1 MYTPYNKINF
11 LPTKGI
17 KFNTEYGL
25 KRSPSAGYSK
35 MIIRRGNN
43 NSLEKYSNK
52 SFDFSTIKK
61 QVDIRK
67 LSSYKSTSNVFKTEN
82 NSSFYDIN
90 NINNTNSN
98 ISNIN
103 NITNNYVSNK
113 TPSYYGSQLKERLIQ
128 DLKNNFSQDKIQKKK
143 LLNVNVNINLN
154 QNYSLMNNNNN
165 SNTNNNLNNNILN
178 NNNNNLKSLYHLTE
192 NPSHSN
198 IFQNKTL
205 FNDRELPTKL
215 YTNPSKIIHRRN
227 DSHNNFLNHL
237 NVNPNLKSTLYSE
250 NNVIFSQNNTE
261 NSKLTETQ
269 NNQKLN
275 EQFYDLQIKLEKLLK
290 ENKTH
295 SKSRNYNIIKMI
307 FEEGIKI
314 LSDNVQRNFLK
325 IILVKY
331 HELVIAYNNENKSLR
346 QSSEHLQNQYLTLD
360 KNYIDLQKNLIEKE
374 KEIEKFKKE
383 IQDIK
388 IKTNDTI
395 NNSQITFCAKDDI
408 KDNTLLQS
416 KNSLLISKNSLLQS
430 KNSLLQSK
438 NLNESINID
447 NNINNFNNTIN
458 INENNHN
465 ITINNN
471 IKDGEKIITIITIIT
486 SIIIIITI
494 ITSIIIIIIIITLI
508 IIIIIIIIIITL
520 IIIIIITL
528 IIIIIS
534 LIIIIII
541 IIMVL
546 L

>member
-374 KEIEKFKKE
+374 KEIEKFKKD
-383 IQDIK
+383 IQDMKNKSFNEI
-388 IKTNDTI
+388 I
-395 NNSQITFCAKDDI
+395 NNSQITFCGKEEI
-408 KDNTLLQS
+408 KDNSLLQ
-416 KNSLLISKNSLLQS
+416 SKNSLLQS

-438 NLNESINID
+438 IDNKNNNLTQSKSFDIIFSNRHQRFVNIVNRNNLDDLDALYFNDKVDERKTENSINNMKKIPLLKF
-447 NNINNFNNTIN
+447 NF
-458 INENNHN
+458 
-465 ITINNN
+465 
-471 IKDGEKIITIITIIT
+471 IK
-486 SIIIIITI
+486 
-494 ITSIIIIIIIITLI
+494 
-508 IIIIIIIIIITL
+508 
-520 IIIIIITL
+520 
-528 IIIIIS
+528 
-534 LIIIIII
+534 
-541 IIMVL
+541 
-546 L
+546 